1 MQHSNPFQKLLI
13 GYCQEQQAIVA
24 PAAGKGISQVP
35 VISTVSLQLWKFTRS
50 FWMLV
55 WQRAQASTI
64 LHVSKSRRT
73 EES

>member
-35 VISTVSLQLWKFTRS
+35 VISTVSL
-50 FWMLV
+50 V
-55 WQRAQASTI
+55 
-64 LHVSKSRRT
+64 V
-73 EES
+73 